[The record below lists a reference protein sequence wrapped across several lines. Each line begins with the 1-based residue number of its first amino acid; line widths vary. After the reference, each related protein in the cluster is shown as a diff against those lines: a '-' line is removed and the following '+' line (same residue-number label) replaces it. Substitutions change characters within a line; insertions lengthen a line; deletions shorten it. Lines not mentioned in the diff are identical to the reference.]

1 MQHWIKFYEAVT
13 KPLPVASA
21 LFLFLSTS
29 FLLFAPDAALTKL
42 GLSRVIANYR
52 WAVGLSFVI
61 ALTWLVV
68 TSVLWIGNRLYRRML
83 QWQMIHRDGT
93 RVVKAISQ
101 MDSKEREIIGYL
113 LAKNQRMFTN
123 TPDGGYANTLISK
136 GIIILALRPGQ
147 AFSNETP
154 FEVPEHIWNVL
165 LKYKAEFPYVAR
177 EPNQGG
183 PYPWRIPWSA
193 R

>member
-1 MQHWIKFYEAVT
+1 M
-13 KPLPVASA
+13 
-21 LFLFLSTS
+21 
-29 FLLFAPDAALTKL
+29 
-42 GLSRVIANYR
+42 
-52 WAVGLSFVI
+52 
-61 ALTWLVV
+61 
-68 TSVLWIGNRLYRRML
+68 
-83 QWQMIHRDGT
+83 
-93 RVVKAISQ
+93 VKAISQ

-165 LKYKAEFPYVAR
+165 LKYKAE
-177 EPNQGG
+177 
-183 PYPWRIPWSA
+183 
-193 R
+193 